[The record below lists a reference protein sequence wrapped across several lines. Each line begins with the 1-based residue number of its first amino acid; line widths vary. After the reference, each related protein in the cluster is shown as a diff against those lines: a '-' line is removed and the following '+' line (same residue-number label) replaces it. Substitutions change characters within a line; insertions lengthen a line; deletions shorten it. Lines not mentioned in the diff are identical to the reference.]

1 MTFVFLVGCVYFEER
16 VLSLRMHTD
25 LRKKNEKEKSQKVER
40 EEDKSKSRNIEMAKS
55 QKVEKI
61 EKKRKV
67 EQYTF

>member
-1 MTFVFLVGCVYFEER
+1 LTFVFLVGCVYFEES

-61 EKKRKV
+61 EKNRKV